1 MDIKEIGKKVNDMI
15 NCQDAEE
22 REWQYNNVVTP
33 ALFKNYDMTYAFIK
47 QITKEQMIE
56 LAGGM
61 EEVVEHFN
69 KEELA
74 DLIIERYNTL
84 VGTDGNQVD
93 FETMKT
99 LKDFINLSKNN

>member
-1 MDIKEIGKKVNDMI
+1 MDIKTIEKKVNDMI
-15 NCQDAEE
+15 NCQDAEKY
-22 REWQYNNVVTP
+22 EWQYNNVVTP
-33 ALFKNYDMTYAFIK
+33 ALCEDYDTTYAFIK

-84 VGTDGNQVD
+84 VGEDGDKVD
-93 FETMKT
+93 LETMKT
-99 LKDFINLSKNN
+99 LKDFLNLSKNN